1 MVNQTSRRLFIG
13 SALYI
18 SGASA
23 AFAHHGWSGF
33 ASDRT
38 LRISGRIVDMTY
50 ENPHGM
56 LRLRTEGGEWSIELA
71 PPFRMRARGLEPEA
85 MAPGTEATLEGYT
98 HRQTARLMRA
108 ERIVIAGRTT
118 ELR

>member
-1 MVNQTSRRLFIG
+1 MPLSRRFFLG
-13 SALYI
+13 STLSLA
-18 SGASA
+18 APSA

-33 ASDRT
+33 NSDQV
-38 LRISGRIVDMTY
+38 LRISGRIVEMTY

-56 LRLRTEGGEWSIELA
+56 LKLRTEGGEWSIELA
-71 PPFRMRARGLEPEA
+71 PPFRMRARGLEPDA
-85 MAPGTEATLEGYT
+85 MAPGTEAVLEGYP
-98 HRQTARLMRA
+98 HRSTARLMRA

>member
-1 MVNQTSRRLFIG
+1 MSLSRRVFLGSSLFV
-13 SALYI
+13 A
-18 SGASA
+18 GAGTAS
-23 AFAHHGWSGF
+23 AHHGWSGF
-33 ASDRT
+33 NSDQV
-38 LRISGRIVDMTY
+38 LRISGRIAAMTFD
-50 ENPHGM
+50 NPHGM
-56 LRLRTEGGEWSIELA
+56 LTLRTEGGEWSIELA

-85 MAPGTEATLEGYT
+85 MAPGTEAVLEGYP

>member
-1 MVNQTSRRLFIG
+1 MFLTRRVFIG
-13 SALYI
+13 STLCLA
-18 SGASA
+18 GAGP

-33 ASDRT
+33 GTDQV
-38 LRISGRIVDMTY
+38 LRITGRIAEMTY

-56 LRLRTEGGEWSIELA
+56 LKLRTEGGEWSIELA

-85 MAPGTEATLEGYT
+85 MAPGTEAILEGYP

>member
-1 MVNQTSRRLFIG
+1 MSLSRRLFIG
-13 SALYI
+13 SALCFVGP
-18 SGASA
+18 GATL
-23 AFAHHGWSGF
+23 AHHGWSGF
-33 ASDRT
+33 NSDQV
-38 LRISGRIVDMTY
+38 LRISGRIAEMTY

-56 LRLRTEGGEWSIELA
+56 LKLRTEGGEWSIELA
-71 PPFRMRARGLEPEA
+71 PPFRMRARGLEAEA
-85 MAPGTEATLEGYT
+85 MAPGTEAILEGYP

>member
-1 MVNQTSRRLFIG
+1 MSLTRRLFIG
-13 SALYI
+13 STLSLA
-18 SGASA
+18 GASA
-23 AFAHHGWSGF
+23 ASAHHGWSGF
-33 ASDRT
+33 SSDQV
-38 LRISGRIVDMTY
+38 LRISGRIAEMTY
-50 ENPHGM
+50 DNPHGM
-56 LRLRTEGGEWSIELA
+56 LKLRTEGGEWSIELA

-85 MAPGTEATLEGYT
+85 MAPGTEAVLEGYP